1 MIVISYRLL
10 NALKQDRPIERLCE
24 VCDSPGLQNP
34 FAKRSVRERGDEND
48 RDVDTRVH
56 KVFTKVGPAHPRH
69 SHVSNETVRLSRP
82 LRSQECFSRVES
94 LDVVSEGF
102 HET

>member
-82 LRSQECFSRVES
+82 LRSQECFS
-94 LDVVSEGF
+94 
-102 HET
+102 